1 MLMNILIITG
11 FLIGLIGA
19 GLVSYGAWLW
29 TPAAGFVTAG
39 VICLFWSWMTSRL
52 AVNNGVQPAPKGDD

>member
-1 MLMNILIITG
+1 MLMKILIITG

-29 TPAAGFVTAG
+29 TPAAGFITAG
-39 VICLFWSWMTSRL
+39 FICLFWSWMTSRL
-52 AVNNGVQPAPKGDD
+52 AVSNQAQSAPKGDS

>member
-1 MLMNILIITG
+1 MLMKILIITG

-29 TPAAGFVTAG
+29 TPAAGFIVAG

-52 AVNNGVQPAPKGDD
+52 AVNNQAQSVPKGDS